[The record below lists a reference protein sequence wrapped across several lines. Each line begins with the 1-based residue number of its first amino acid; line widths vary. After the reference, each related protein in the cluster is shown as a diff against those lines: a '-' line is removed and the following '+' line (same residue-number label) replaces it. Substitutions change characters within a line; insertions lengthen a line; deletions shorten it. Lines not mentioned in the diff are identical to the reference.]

1 MSFLKRLKPIW
12 IPVTANLVFSVVL
25 FVAILQIV
33 KEIVPEPPMPVQG
46 QSFVSPGAGN
56 PPRPP
61 APPWQIPALL
71 LPALLLSLLNSYWLL
86 LSYLKTQG
94 RQAAAVLR
102 EIRRGN
108 LSARL
113 SNDVLSEVGG
123 FTAEFNSMAEELEA
137 LVQRLR
143 QTEKNRTELI
153 QDIGH
158 DIRHPLASIR
168 VALETLDEH
177 SAKLSPEKVAH
188 LHKIVLGQS
197 REIEVMLEDLVTLN
211 ALRDGL
217 SPKFEEFDLGQLCS
231 TICSEM
237 GTLYPAKSFQF
248 EYVGTEKIYLRT
260 DPKLFGRMLRNALE
274 NARRFAKTEVVLR
287 CGEIP
292 GERRVYIEVEDDGAG
307 FSSQALEWFIRT
319 HRQAVMPTHN
329 TRESGMGIGSFVM
342 RKLAESLGFA
352 IMLGNVRDW
361 DKTVLG
367 ASVRFECV
375 KTVL

>member
-1 MSFLKRLKPIW
+1 MSFFKRLRPIW
-12 IPVTANLVFSVVL
+12 VPVTANLVFSVVL
-25 FVAILQIV
+25 FVSILQVAKDFI
-33 KEIVPEPPMPVQG
+33 PHQPPPPLE
-46 QSFVSPGAGN
+46 VSAGS
-56 PPRPP
+56 PAPRPTRPP
-61 APPWQIPALL
+61 APPWQIPAILF
-71 LPALLLSLLNSYWLL
+71 PALLLSLLNSYWLL
-86 LSYLKTQG
+86 LSYLRAQG
-94 RQAAAVLR
+94 KQAAIVLR

-123 FTAEFNSMAEELEA
+123 FTKEFNAMAEELEL

-177 SAKLSPEKVAH
+177 SSKLSADKVAH

-217 SPKFEEFDLGQLCS
+217 SPKLEEFDLGQLCS
-231 TICSEM
+231 TLCSEM
-237 GTLYPAKSFQF
+237 GTLYPMKSFQF
-248 EYVGTEKIYLRT
+248 EFVGSGKLFLRT
-260 DPKLFGRMLRNALE
+260 DPKLFGRMIRNALE
-274 NARRFAKTEVVLR
+274 NARRFAKSEVVLR
-287 CGEIP
+287 CGEIV
-292 GERRVYIEVEDDGAG
+292 GDRRVYIEIQDDGEG

-319 HRQAVMPTHN
+319 HRQSVMPTHN

-352 IMLGNVRDW
+352 ILLGNLRDK
-361 DKTVLG
+361 DKSVLG

-375 KTVL
+375 KTVS